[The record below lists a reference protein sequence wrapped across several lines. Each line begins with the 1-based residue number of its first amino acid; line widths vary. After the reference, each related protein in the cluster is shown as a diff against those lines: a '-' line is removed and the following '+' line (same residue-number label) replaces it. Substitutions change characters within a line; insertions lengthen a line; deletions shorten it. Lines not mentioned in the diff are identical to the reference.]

1 MATADAGGAL
11 GAVREYP
18 RATVAVVSVVGY
30 ALVIGTFAGVVPD
43 SVFPT
48 LTQAEVNLLSHAIA
62 AVNTAATV
70 LLVAGWR
77 WIRAGEVRRH
87 AAAMS
92 SAFGLILVFLVMYL
106 AKVGGG
112 PGEKHLVIRETAFLG
127 AYAGVVELAY
137 LAMLAIHIL
146 LSVLTVPVVL
156 YAVVLGWTHTPEELR
171 TETPHRRVGQ
181 VAAATWIVSLT
192 LGVVTYVMLNW
203 VYAYEFVSV
212 AR

>member
-1 MATADAGGAL
+1 MATADAGGPL
-11 GAVREYP
+11 GTVKQYP

-30 ALVIGTFAGVVPD
+30 GLVIGTFAGVVPD

-171 TETPHRRVGQ
+171 TETPHRRVGRW
-181 VAAATWIVSLT
+181 AAGTWIVSLT
-192 LGVVTYVMLNW
+192 LGVVTYFLLNW
-203 VYAYEFVSV
+203 VYAYEFVTV

>member
-127 AYAGVVELAY
+127 AYAGVVEFAY

-171 TETPHRRVGQ
+171 TETPHRRVGR